1 MKTTSIFTL
10 LILSVLPSV
19 AQDITG
25 GYRPAPF
32 NTHNYTAGHQK
43 TELLPSKYDSRDFG
57 YITTPRD
64 QMIGGPCWAFAT
76 CDVTEAYSIKNGKEN
91 AYHAPQLLTN
101 CHDGFLWTKT
111 QGGNSNIAAALLA
124 RLDGQALED
133 NIPFVADE
141 SDCPEYDRDDFA
153 AYFLSSY
160 SLPSGDKTSIKEC
173 IYEQGAVTAA
183 MYYESKYYDKST
195 NTYLYTGDNLANH
208 GISLVG
214 WDDDEQVFIAKFN
227 WNGTSRF
234 DNGFM
239 KISYNDSRV
248 MTDCFSFHNRVET
261 SEIDTAYYYDK
272 TGMTGWIDYSDDI
285 IVKKVSAL
293 SYFTTKGRE
302 KVKYVGSYVLR
313 PSTLKFYV
321 MIGDDVYTK
330 EVTCPYA
337 GFVSVKIDEEPE
349 VDGQFIIA
357 VDYPDYLPLET
368 EDPEYNEPN
377 LTTFELQPQIVQLN
391 DDPNYEFKVGTNS
404 PSSKFRD
411 MNLCLKAYTQKVS
424 VPTESAGS
432 KREYENPVI
441 NGKINAEVWNTASE
455 ITIHSTDGTPV
466 ENLTSDKVVN
476 LKGLYIFVVRY
487 SDGVTKRSLELLY

>member
-1 MKTTSIFTL
+1 MRVTHIFTL
-10 LILSVLPSV
+10 LALSVLPSV
-19 AQDITG
+19 AQDIAG
-25 GYRPAPF
+25 GYRAAPF

-64 QMIGGPCWAFAT
+64 QVISGPCWAFAT
-76 CDVTEAYSIKNGKEN
+76 CDVTEAYSLKSNIDDG
-91 AYHAPQLLTN
+91 YHAPQLLTN

-111 QGGNSNIAAALLA
+111 QGGNSNIAAALFA
-124 RLDGQALED
+124 RLDGQAFED
-133 NIPFVADE
+133 KIPFVASE
-141 SDCPEYDRDDFA
+141 SDCPEYNRDDFA
-153 AYFLSSY
+153 AYFLDSY
-160 SLPSGDKTSIKEC
+160 SLPSGDKTAIKEC

-195 NTYLYTGDNLANH
+195 NTYLYTGDEPANH

-214 WDDDEQVFIAKFN
+214 WDDEEQVFIAKFN
-227 WNGTSRF
+227 WSGTSRF

-239 KISYNDSRV
+239 KISYNDTNV
-248 MTDCFSFHNRVET
+248 MTTCFSFLNRVET

-272 TGMTGWIDYSDDI
+272 TGMTTWFDFYDDPRI
-285 IVKKVSAL
+285 KKVSAMA
-293 SYFTTKGRE
+293 YFTTKGKE

-321 MIGDDVYTK
+321 MIGDDVYSK

-357 VDYPDYLPLET
+357 VDYPDFIPAECEIDGYNKPDFIISDEPQQIIQFN
-368 EDPEYNEPN
+368 DNPEMEYRVGIDEPF
-377 LTTFELQPQIVQLN
+377 T
-391 DDPNYEFKVGTNS
+391 
-404 PSSKFRD
+404 D
-411 MNLCLKAYTQKVS
+411 MNLCLKAYTQKVGE
-424 VPTESAGS
+424 PTESAETES
-432 KREYENPVI
+432 VYEKPVI
-441 NGKINAEVWNTASE
+441 DGKLNPNIWNTASE
-455 ITIHSTDGTPV
+455 ITIYTTNGVLID
-466 ENLTSDKVVN
+466 NLTPDKDIN
-476 LKGLYIFVVRY
+476 WKGLYIFVVRY

>member
-64 QMIGGPCWAFAT
+64 QVIGGPCWAFAT

-101 CHDGFLWTKT
+101 CHDGFLWTKE

-133 NIPFVADE
+133 NIPFAVNE
-141 SDCPEYDRDDFA
+141 SDCPEYNRDDFA

-173 IYEQGAVTAA
+173 IYEQGAVTAS
-183 MYYESKYYDKST
+183 MYYESKYYDKSS
-195 NTYLYTGDNLANH
+195 NTYLYTGDEPANH

-214 WDDDEQVFIAKFN
+214 WDDEEQVFIAKFN

-234 DNGFM
+234 DNGFL
-239 KISYNDSRV
+239 KISYNDSKIAS
-248 MTDCFSFHNRVET
+248 DCFSFLNRVET
-261 SEIDTAYYYDK
+261 TEIDTAYYYDK
-272 TGMTGWIDYSDDI
+272 TGMTGLYNYFEHATI
-285 IVKKVSAL
+285 KKVSAM
-293 SYFTTKGRE
+293 SYFTAKE
-302 KVKYVGSYVLR
+302 KQKVKYVGTYAIR
-313 PSTLKFYV
+313 PCTLTLYV
-321 MIGDDVYTK
+321 MIGADVYSK
-330 EVTCPYA
+330 QITCPYA
-337 GFVSVKIDEEPE
+337 GYFTAKIDEEPV

-357 VDYPDYLPLET
+357 ADYPDFLPIECEIDGYNKPDFIISDEPRQIIQFNDNPKMEYRVGIDEPFT
-368 EDPEYNEPN
+368 E
-377 LTTFELQPQIVQLN
+377 
-391 DDPNYEFKVGTNS
+391 
-404 PSSKFRD
+404 
-411 MNLCLKAYTQKVS
+411 MNLCLKAYTQKVGE
-424 VPTESAGS
+424 PTESAES
-432 KREYENPVI
+432 ERVYENPVI
-441 NGKINAEVWNTASE
+441 NGKLNSNIWNTASE
-455 ITIHSTDGTPV
+455 IAVYTADGILIDK
-466 ENLTSDKVVN
+466 LTTYKDTN
-476 LKGLYIFVVRY
+476 WKGLHIFVVQY